1 MFEQQLLTAILAWCK
16 ANGARSVHCID
27 YHRHLFRSKVTIL
40 WLVVV
45 GVNPPE
51 ALASLRAYLL
61 PIFGDI
67 ADLEVFNSADL

>member
-1 MFEQQLLTAILAWCK
+1 MFERQLLTAILAWCN

-27 YHRHLFRSKVTIL
+27 YHRHIFLTRVTIL

-51 ALASLRAYLL
+51 ARASLHAYLK